1 MKAELPNFTAPF
13 PNAMMIHI
21 PRLNP
26 ALCAEFNLIQK
37 SLHALD
43 DISLPYWNN
52 EARSLPVF
60 LIHLKHSVM
69 C

>member
-13 PNAMMIHI
+13 PNAMMIHF

-37 SLHALD
+37 PLHALD
-43 DISLPYWNN
+43 DISLPY
-52 EARSLPVF
+52 
-60 LIHLKHSVM
+60 
-69 C
+69 